1 MYAGPLRQ
9 ARALTLSAACVALS
23 LAGHLAGGGTA
34 PMGTTPLALAALLA
48 LTTLIALV
56 LGGASRRRWTFGRA
70 VIALA
75 GTQLVLHGA
84 FTWLVDEPHAMAGM
98 SHSGPSGAGMTLG
111 HTAAA
116 LLVALLVAVT
126 DGSLETRSLLVTA
139 ASSVSAAVAPWRV
152 APLAA
157 AATRPRPRP
166 AGPVGGAR
174 WQRPRIL
181 AGLVV
186 LQCLSRRG
194 PPVTA

>member
-1 MYAGPLRQ
+1 MYAGPLRH

-34 PMGTTPLALAALLA
+34 PTGPTPLALAALLA

-75 GTQLVLHGA
+75 GTQLLLHGA

-98 SHSGPSGAGMTLG
+98 DHSGPSGAGMTLG

-116 LLVALLVAVT
+116 LLVALLVAAI
-126 DGSLETRSLLVTA
+126 DGSLETRSLLVSA
-139 ASSVSAAVAPWRV
+139 ASSLSAAVSPWRV
-152 APLAA
+152 ASLAA

-166 AGPVGGAR
+166 VGPVGGAG
-174 WQRPRIL
+174 WRPPRL
-181 AGLVV
+181 LTDLVV